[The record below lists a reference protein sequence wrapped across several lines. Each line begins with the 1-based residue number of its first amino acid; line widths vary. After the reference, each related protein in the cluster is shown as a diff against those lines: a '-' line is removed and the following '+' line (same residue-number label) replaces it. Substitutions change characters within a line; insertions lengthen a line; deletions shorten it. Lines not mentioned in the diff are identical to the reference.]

1 MQHIWW
7 LYLLVFIFGYVTCKT
22 FYFLKE
28 VRLGLVMLRLSH
40 YLSLYTISKGIENLE
55 YTKAV
60 RLNDLRLTNES
71 EKNIE
76 AFKLN
81 FWLFALTQDIARCA
95 SCRGAHH
102 FGIPFVGGLAGT
114 RYFNTKTFIPKSL
127 NFFAISVPSIFHA
140 KRL

>member
-81 FWLFALTQDIARCA
+81 FEDEIKLYKDRSIKEIINMHPKFYQDLVEYKDWNSAMQYLNNGGIEYIK
-95 SCRGAHH
+95 H
-102 FGIPFVGGLAGT
+102 F
-114 RYFNTKTFIPKSL
+114 N
-127 NFFAISVPSIFHA
+127 
-140 KRL
+140 KRRRER